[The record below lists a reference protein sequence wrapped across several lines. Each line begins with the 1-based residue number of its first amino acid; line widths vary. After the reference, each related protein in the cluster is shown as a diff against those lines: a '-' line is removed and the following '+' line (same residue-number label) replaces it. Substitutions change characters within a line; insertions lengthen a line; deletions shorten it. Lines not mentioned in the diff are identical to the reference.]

1 PGASTAT
8 AGRRRR
14 VACARRAA
22 RPGGP
27 PHPGRPPP
35 GESPHDPVASRVVW
49 CTGHTD
55 PQTERPVDAH
65 HPPDLDARRLL
76 AGLAVPALAL
86 ALAACGDDDESSASS
101 ESFCD
106 AAREIEERFSNID
119 PSTPEEFEEAIAA
132 INELDPPA

>member
-1 PGASTAT
+1 
-8 AGRRRR
+8 
-14 VACARRAA
+14 
-22 RPGGP
+22 
-27 PHPGRPPP
+27 
-35 GESPHDPVASRVVW
+35 
-49 CTGHTD
+49 

-101 ESFCD
+101 EPFCD
-106 AAREIEERFSNID
+106 AARELEERFSNID

-132 INELDPPA
+132 INELDPPAEIADDWETMMNAFESLTDIDLTDPNAFDESAFSDAEAASERVGEYMEEECGITG